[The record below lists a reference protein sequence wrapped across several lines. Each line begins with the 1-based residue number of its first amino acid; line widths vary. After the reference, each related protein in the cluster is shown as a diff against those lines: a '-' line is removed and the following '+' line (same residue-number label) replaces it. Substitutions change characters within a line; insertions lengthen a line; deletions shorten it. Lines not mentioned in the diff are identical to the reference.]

1 MYGDCYRA
9 NHQTSFLFQ
18 QPCRSTKAAK
28 GSWHEI
34 RTDMLQDRGVLQTHS
49 MHSLQARLSLG
60 RRESGQIPIR
70 FLYCILSSRAPNKV
84 SVNINWDVFCK
95 GRSSV
100 FLNGMPKKATARL
113 HWSLT
118 QLTRQEILGVWKLTR
133 LSPRMRVWR
142 ARLFHAGWNQP

>member
-34 RTDMLQDRGVLQTHS
+34 QTDMLQDRGVLQTHS
-49 MHSLQARLSLG
+49 MQSLAGQTLTWEERVWSNSHQA
-60 RRESGQIPIR
+60 
-70 FLYCILSSRAPNKV
+70 FVYCILSSRAPNKV

-100 FLNGMPKKATARL
+100 FLNGMPKKATVRL

-118 QLTRQEILGVWKLTR
+118 QLTRQEILGVWR
-133 LSPRMRVWR
+133 LPR
-142 ARLFHAGWNQP
+142 P